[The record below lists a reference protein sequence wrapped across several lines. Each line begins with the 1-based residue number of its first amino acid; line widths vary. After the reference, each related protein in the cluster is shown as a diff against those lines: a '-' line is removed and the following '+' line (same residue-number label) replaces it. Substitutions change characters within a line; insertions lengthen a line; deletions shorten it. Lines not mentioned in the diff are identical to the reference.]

1 MVEIFHTLIYQ
12 PLYNA
17 VIFFYSS
24 LPVQDFG
31 LAIIL
36 TTILIKTAFFSLSR
50 MQIEQ
55 QKRMQDIQPKL
66 KAIQEKYKSDKGEQ
80 TKAIMACYKENKVN
94 PFAGC
99 LPLLIQLVFFI
110 TFYRVIIN
118 ISENGLVVKSA
129 DIYSFVPNPG
139 EIKHLAFGFLDMVK
153 ASPVLGA
160 LGALAQYFQTKMILP
175 QASAISTRKKG
186 EKASGDMPDMAAIM
200 GKQMLYLGPAMVFFF
215 SFQFPAALSLYW
227 FVSTLLA
234 WLQQKW
240 IFSHQKTAVPPVTKA

>member
-1 MVEIFHTLIYQ
+1 MADIFHVLIYQ

-17 VIFFYSS
+17 VIFFYSG

-31 LAIIL
+31 IAIIL
-36 TTILIKTAFFSLSR
+36 TTILIKAAFFSLSR

-66 KAIQEKYKSDKGEQ
+66 KAIQEKYKADKAEQ
-80 TKAIMACYKENKVN
+80 TKAIMACYKESKVN

-99 LPLLIQLVFFI
+99 LPLIIQLVFFI
-110 TFYRVIIN
+110 TFYRVIIGIN
-118 ISENGLVVKSA
+118 SNGLIVNGA
-129 DIYSFVPNPG
+129 DMYSFVPNPE
-139 EIKHLAFGFLDMVK
+139 EIKHIAFGFLDMVK

-160 LGALAQYFQTKMILP
+160 LAALAQYFQTKMILP
-175 QASAISTRKKG
+175 QTAAPAVRKETK
-186 EKASGDMPDMAAIM
+186 ETGDMPDMAAIM
-200 GKQMLYLGPAMVFFF
+200 GKQMLYLGPALVFFF

-227 FVSTLLA
+227 FVSTLLS

-240 IFSHQKTAVPPVTKA
+240 IFTHQKAPVPTAR

>member
-1 MVEIFHTLIYQ
+1 MGEIFHAVIYQ

-17 VIFFYSS
+17 VIFFYAG
-24 LPVQDFG
+24 LPIQDFG
-31 LAIIL
+31 IAIIL
-36 TTILIKTAFFSLSR
+36 TTILIKAAFLSLSR

-55 QKRMQDIQPKL
+55 QKRMQEIQPKL
-66 KAIQEKYKSDKGEQ
+66 KALQEKYKEDKAEQ

-99 LPLLIQLVFFI
+99 LPLIIQLVFFI

-118 ISENGLVVKSA
+118 INTNGLVVNAA
-129 DIYSFVPNPG
+129 DVYSFVPNPG
-139 EIKHLAFGFLDMVK
+139 EIKHLAFGFLDMVA

-160 LGALAQYFQTKMILP
+160 LAALAQYFQTKMILP
-175 QASAISTRKKG
+175 QTSSDTKKKEG
-186 EKASGDMPDMAAIM
+186 VTKDEMPDMAAIM
-200 GKQMLYLGPAMVFFF
+200 GKQMLYIGPALVFFF

-234 WLQQKW
+234 WIQQKW
-240 IFSHQKTAVPPVTKA
+240 IFSRQRPVSEAA

>member
-1 MVEIFHTLIYQ
+1 MGEIFHAVIYQ

-17 VIFFYSS
+17 VIFFYAG
-24 LPVQDFG
+24 LPIQDFG
-31 LAIIL
+31 VAIIL
-36 TTILIKTAFFSLSR
+36 TTILIKIAFFSLSR

-55 QKRMQDIQPKL
+55 QKRMQEIQPKL
-66 KAIQEKYKSDKGEQ
+66 KAIQEKYKEDKAEQ

-99 LPLLIQLVFFI
+99 LPLIIQLVFFI

-118 ISENGLVVKSA
+118 INTNGLVVNGA
-129 DIYSFVPNPG
+129 DVYSFVPNPG
-139 EIKHLAFGFLDMVK
+139 EIKHLAFGFLDMVA
-153 ASPVLGA
+153 ASPILGA
-160 LGALAQYFQTKMILP
+160 MAALAQYFQTKMILP
-175 QASAISTRKKG
+175 QTDPSAKKKDG
-186 EKASGDMPDMAAIM
+186 TVKDEMPDMAAIM
-200 GKQMLYLGPAMVFFF
+200 GKQMLYIGPALVFFF

-240 IFSHQKTAVPPVTKA
+240 IFSRQQSATENAQ

>member
-1 MVEIFHTLIYQ
+1 MADIFHAVIYQ

-17 VIFFYSS
+17 VIFFYAG
-24 LPVQDFG
+24 LPIRDFG
-31 LAIIL
+31 VSIIVC
-36 TTILIKTAFFSLSR
+36 TILIKMAFLSLSR

-55 QKRMQDIQPKL
+55 QKRMQEIQPKL
-66 KAIQEKYKSDKGEQ
+66 KEIQEKFKSDKAEQ

-99 LPLLIQLVFFI
+99 LPLIIQLVFFI
-110 TFYRVIIN
+110 TFYRVIIGIN
-118 ISENGLVVKSA
+118 TNGLVVNSA
-129 DIYSFVPNPG
+129 DVYSFVPNPG
-139 EIKHLAFGFLDMVK
+139 EIKHIAFGFLDMVK

-160 LGALAQYFQTKMILP
+160 LAAISQYFQTKMILP
-175 QASAISTRKKG
+175 NTEASSGKKETG
-186 EKASGDMPDMAAIM
+186 KGDEIPDMAAIM
-200 GKQMLYLGPAMVFFF
+200 GKQMLYLGPALVFFF

-240 IFSHQKTAVPPVTKA
+240 IFSQRQKTSATVAQ

>member
-1 MVEIFHTLIYQ
+1 MGEIFHVVIYQ

-17 VIFFYSS
+17 VIFFYSG
-24 LPVQDFG
+24 LPIQDFG
-31 LAIIL
+31 IAIIL
-36 TTILIKTAFFSLSR
+36 TTILIKIAFFSLSR

-55 QKRMQDIQPKL
+55 QKRMQEIQPKL
-66 KAIQEKYKSDKGEQ
+66 KAIQEKYKDDKAEQ

-99 LPLLIQLVFFI
+99 LPLIIQLVFFI

-118 ISENGLVVKSA
+118 INTNGLVVNGA
-129 DIYSFVPNPG
+129 DVYSFVSNPG
-139 EIKHLAFGFLDMVK
+139 EIKHLAFGFLDMVA

-160 LGALAQYFQTKMILP
+160 MAAIAQYFQTKMILP
-175 QASAISTRKKG
+175 QTDSATKKK
-186 EKASGDMPDMAAIM
+186 ESATKDEMPDMAAIM
-200 GKQMLYLGPAMVFFF
+200 GKQMLYIGPALVFFF

-240 IFSHQKTAVPPVTKA
+240 IFSHQQTAAETAR

>member
-1 MVEIFHTLIYQ
+1 MAEIFHAAIYQ

-17 VIFFYSS
+17 LVFFYAGI
-24 LPVQDFG
+24 PVHDFG
-31 LAIIL
+31 IAIIL
-36 TTILIKTAFFSLSR
+36 TTILIKAAFFSLSR

-55 QKRMQDIQPKL
+55 QKRMQEIQPKL
-66 KAIQEKYKSDKGEQ
+66 KAIQEKYKTDKAEQ

-94 PFAGC
+94 PFSGC
-99 LPLLIQLVFFI
+99 LPLIVQLVFFI

-118 ISENGLVVKSA
+118 ISSSGLVVNGA

-139 EIKHLAFGFLDMVK
+139 EIKHLAFGFLDMVQ

-160 LGALAQYFQTKMILP
+160 LGAIAQYFQTKMILP
-175 QASAISTRKKG
+175 QAGPTDGKKE
-186 EKASGDMPDMAAIM
+186 EKKDGDMPDMAAIM
-200 GKQMLYLGPAMVFFF
+200 GKQMLYIGPALVFFF

-234 WLQQKW
+234 WAQQKW
-240 IFSHQKTAVPPVTKA
+240 IFSKHKAAADTPALKS

>member
-1 MVEIFHTLIYQ
+1 MSDIFHTVIYQ
-12 PLYNA
+12 PLYNV
-17 VIFFYSS
+17 VIFFYAN
-24 LPVQDFG
+24 LPIQDFG
-31 LAIIL
+31 ITIIL
-36 TTILIKTAFFSLSR
+36 TTILIKMAFFSLSR

-66 KAIQEKYKSDKGEQ
+66 KAIQEKYKLDKAEQ

-99 LPLLIQLVFFI
+99 LPLIIQLVFFI
-110 TFYRVIIN
+110 TFYRIIIGIN
-118 ISENGLVVKSA
+118 SNGLIVNGS
-129 DIYSFVPNPG
+129 DIYPFVSNPG
-139 EIKHLAFGFLDMVK
+139 EIKHVAFGFLDMVK

-160 LGALAQYFQTKMILP
+160 LAAIAQYFQTKMILP
-175 QASAISTRKKG
+175 KTHASNSNKESKEG
-186 EKASGDMPDMAAIM
+186 GDMPDMAAIM

-215 SFQFPAALSLYW
+215 SFSFPAALSLYW

-240 IFSHQKTAVPPVTKA
+240 IFSHQQPTPGVSK